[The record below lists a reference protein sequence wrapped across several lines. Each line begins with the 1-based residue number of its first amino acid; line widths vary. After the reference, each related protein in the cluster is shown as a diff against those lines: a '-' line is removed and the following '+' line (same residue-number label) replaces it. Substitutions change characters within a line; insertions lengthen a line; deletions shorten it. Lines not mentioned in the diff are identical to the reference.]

1 MTRERPPGTPGYFGR
16 RGTPFNSSYVT
27 SPPINQTHW
36 RVAGRDDEWF
46 YLTQTRFPFII
57 FCPQTIRFLIIYWA
71 TLLSLYHR
79 VFRAK
84 VFVIYLTIARNLV
97 STCAPPARP
106 VPTTIQTPGSSHHRP
121 IANSRSVRNNTYN
134 HNSNPLPSSTPFL
147 FRLHG
152 LTLRGLCDGSQG
164 GHIDGL

>member
-1 MTRERPPGTPGYFGR
+1 MSFYEPIKYIVNGKTMTRERPPGTPGYFGR

-106 VPTTIQTPGSSHHRP
+106 VPTTIQTVDGNLGPPSFAYRRAALSL
-121 IANSRSVRNNTYN
+121 VK
-134 HNSNPLPSSTPFL
+134 PLP
-147 FRLHG
+147 G
-152 LTLRGLCDGSQG
+152 CDRPS
-164 GHIDGL
+164 